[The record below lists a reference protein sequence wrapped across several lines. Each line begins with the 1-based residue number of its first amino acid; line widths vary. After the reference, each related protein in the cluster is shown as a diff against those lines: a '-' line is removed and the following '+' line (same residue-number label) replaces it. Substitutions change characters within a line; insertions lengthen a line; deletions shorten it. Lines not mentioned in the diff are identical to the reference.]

1 MVLEDHIAE
10 STSAQSVV
18 TTSAADVHM
27 LLVQKSFTDNGTS
40 TSRTV
45 LCLHVQTLWNY
56 CEDRR
61 TERRD
66 APYSGGNVDNQ
77 GIVPGPWALD
87 AGTYL
92 SQTST
97 YSRIK

>member
-1 MVLEDHIAE
+1 MELEPVAP
-10 STSAQSVV
+10 
-18 TTSAADVHM
+18 
-27 LLVQKSFTDNGTS
+27 SFAF
-40 TSRTV
+40 TV
-45 LCLHVQTLWNY
+45 KLWNY
-56 CEDRR
+56 CEDRH

-66 APYSGGNVDNQ
+66 APYSGGSVDNQ
-77 GIVPGPWALD
+77 GIVPGPWTMD